1 MEDRKK
7 HEKIAIIGFGG
18 AGYNAA
24 KEVRRQDAEA
34 EIHVYTDTDIGPYNP
49 MLTTYYVKGAIPYDA
64 MFPFGSLEQIER
76 ELRLTVHR
84 ETPVTK
90 LEPEIRTIHLANG
103 NTAQYDKILISTGAS
118 AVMPPIPGLDLPGV
132 FKMRTAMDAVA
143 FKKRL
148 DEGKI
153 KTGLV
158 IGASWVGIK
167 VIEDL
172 VTYGVK
178 STLVDGAPW
187 AFFVATFEETANR
200 IQKDLE
206 DKGITVS
213 CGQMLDHIEQ
223 EANGQLTAVMKSGQ
237 RFTADTVAVCIGV
250 RMNVGFLKESGL
262 EMNRGVLVDKHMET
276 NIPGIYA
283 AGDCCEAI
291 DIQCGKHRNIGV
303 WFNANKQ
310 GMVAGANMAGIPMEF
325 DANVLVNLA
334 HYLDYD
340 FISIGDGVLLR
351 TGGRGL

>member
-1 MEDRKK
+1 MK
-7 HEKIAIIGFGG
+7 KIAIIGFGG

-90 LEPEIRTIHLANG
+90 LELEIRTIHLANG

-187 AFFVATFEETANR
+187 AFFVATFE
-200 IQKDLE
+200 
-206 DKGITVS
+206 
-213 CGQMLDHIEQ
+213 
-223 EANGQLTAVMKSGQ
+223 
-237 RFTADTVAVCIGV
+237 
-250 RMNVGFLKESGL
+250 
-262 EMNRGVLVDKHMET
+262 
-276 NIPGIYA
+276 
-283 AGDCCEAI
+283 
-291 DIQCGKHRNIGV
+291 
-303 WFNANKQ
+303 
-310 GMVAGANMAGIPMEF
+310 
-325 DANVLVNLA
+325 
-334 HYLDYD
+334 
-340 FISIGDGVLLR
+340 
-351 TGGRGL
+351 